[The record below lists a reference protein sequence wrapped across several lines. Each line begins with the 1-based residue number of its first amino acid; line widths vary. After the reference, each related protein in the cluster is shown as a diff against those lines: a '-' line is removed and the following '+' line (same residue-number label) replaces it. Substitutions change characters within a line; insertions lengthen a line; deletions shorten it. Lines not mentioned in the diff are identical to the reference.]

1 MFISAFVVGASLW
14 GMVVLL
20 AGGLAW
26 PWKTFAVG
34 IVVVALAMQF
44 IPVLHVHFLIPF
56 LLHIVVGLW
65 GSLYL
70 LWPSDI

>member
-1 MFISAFVVGASLW
+1 MFISAFVVGVSLW

-26 PWKTFAVG
+26 PWKTIAVA
-34 IVVVALAMQF
+34 VVAAALAMQF
-44 IPVLHVHFLIPF
+44 IPALRVHFLIPF
-56 LLHIVVGLW
+56 LMQIAVGLW